1 MDKPTCI
8 NDKFFKD
15 IFDALPD
22 GIVILD
28 KSFSVI
34 SINDQAENIFKV
46 SRRRAYGKPSSMFL
60 PEEIEETAEKVLQ
73 EERTVFGD
81 EVSPILRGGE
91 KITIQAVASPLFSS
105 ETGILSGVILQIKD
119 ITGTK
124 FLSEKNI
131 QQASALTLEG
141 LVLGLAHELK
151 NPLSGIRGAAQIL
164 LEERTSRDTVKCG
177 EIIVKEVDR
186 LLELLQ
192 MLKGLEPFAREVFE
206 PVDVHEILTE
216 IVFLESKSNKKVEFI
231 QNFDVTLP
239 PVLGDTNSLKRVF
252 LNLVKNAVQAITD
265 KGTVEI
271 STRWITEYKL
281 KDENAIS
288 VEIRDSG
295 TGIEKE
301 ILEKIFTPFYT
312 TKKEGAGLG
321 LFLAYQIVAKHGG
334 AIFVDSEPGN
344 GSVFKVYLPIC
355 R

>member
-1 MDKPTCI
+1 MSKPIITE
-8 NDKFFKD
+8 NLFKEV
-15 IFDALPD
+15 FDSLPD
-22 GIVILD
+22 GIVVLD
-28 KSFSVI
+28 TSFSTL
-34 SINDQAENIFKV
+34 SINDAAENLFKI
-46 SRRRAYGKPSSMFL
+46 SRRKAFGKPSSTFL
-60 PEEIEETAEKVLQ
+60 PEEIEETARKVAR

-81 EVSPILRGGE
+81 GINAVLRGGE
-91 KITIQAVASPLFSS
+91 KVSIQAIASPIFSS
-105 ETGILSGVILQIKD
+105 ETGVLSGIIVQIKD
-119 ITGTK
+119 LTGTK

-164 LEERTSRDTVKCG
+164 LEEKTNRDTVKCG
-177 EIIVKEVDR
+177 EIIIKEVDR
-186 LLELLQ
+186 LLSLLQ
-192 MLKGLEPFAREVFE
+192 MLKGLEPFAKEVFE

-216 IVFLESKSNKKVEFI
+216 IIFLESKSNQKIEFI
-231 QNFDVTLP
+231 QSFDVTLP
-239 PVLGDTNSLKRVF
+239 PILGDTNSLKQVF
-252 LNLVKNAVQAITD
+252 LNLINNAVQAISD
-265 KGTVEI
+265 KGTIEI

-295 TGIEKE
+295 TGIEKG

-334 AIFVDSEPGN
+334 AIFVDSEPGK
-344 GSVFKVYLPIC
+344 GSVFNVYLPIYK
-355 R
+355 